1 MVRFSLDLI
10 CSVGIDKVCVQ
21 GLGVGTSDHKLID
34 FSFSLP
40 LVKPKMKSTISYWNM
55 RNIST
60 ENFSTAIAASSLS
73 LSVNLSCA
81 GEILSL
87 YNDATSNVLEA
98 VAPRKTRAHIYQASQ
113 SANLVLKG

>member
-1 MVRFSLDLI
+1 
-10 CSVGIDKVCVQ
+10 
-21 GLGVGTSDHKLID
+21 
-34 FSFSLP
+34 
-40 LVKPKMKSTISYWNM
+40 M

-60 ENFSTAIAASSLS
+60 EKFYTAIAASSLS

-87 YNDATSNVLEA
+87 YNNGTSNVLEA
-98 VAPRKTRAHIYQASQ
+98 LAPLKTRARIYQASQ